1 MEHIT
6 TVGWWPKINMEVR
19 KYRPILHFHDCWKV
33 FCPLDLSAE
42 NATNISCGLLCFHQI
57 CQKPTWNLYW
67 QNGINLSHS
76 QQSTS
81 KPMMDCE
88 SRMCFCHEN
97 SYREPF
103 YPGNLQCHIFLCLS
117 ILSDFLALATNAG
130 ETLLSHHPLAT
141 NPLSPFPSVILL
153 CAKTAP
159 ASNTIIKEF

>member
-1 MEHIT
+1 MDGTHYHRRLVAENQHGSID
-6 TVGWWPKINMEVR
+6 
-19 KYRPILHFHDCWKV
+19 L
-33 FCPLDLSAE
+33 FCTSTIAGRYFVAWLDLSAE

-57 CQKPTWNLYW
+57 CQKPTWNLHW

-97 SYREPF
+97 SYGEPF

-141 NPLSPFPSVILL
+141 NPLSSFPSAILL
-153 CAKTAP
+153 RAKTVP
-159 ASNTIIKEF
+159 ASYTTIK